1 MKLIK
6 FFFFLIIITIFNLGI
21 QAEENSEGTYQYTYR
36 IDDNGSTCS
45 DVYDP
50 YEKLNRRIF
59 AFNSVL
65 DHFILRP
72 IAVGYQKVT
81 NDYVKARV
89 GSFIDNINVPLTT
102 VNYGLQANFDKGIK
116 SLWRFI
122 INTTFGLGGLFD
134 IASKV
139 DLNPPPQTFGNT
151 LAHFGVGPG
160 PYLVVPF
167 FGGTNTRNVTDSLFS
182 NNALNPIKYPMHKD
196 FLLVLAGTK
205 IVHERTMLL
214 PFTDYVAKNSTDP
227 YIAIRS
233 AIHQNRESKVN
244 YPKGFICPQINT
256 SLNNR

>member
-1 MKLIK
+1 MKIIK
-6 FFFFLIIITIFNLGI
+6 FFLLVIITSSFNLAI
-21 QAEENSEGTYQYTYR
+21 HAEENSQDTYKYTYGV
-36 IDDNGSTCS
+36 DDKSTCS

-50 YEKLNRRIF
+50 YEKLNRKIF
-59 AFNSVL
+59 AFNIVV
-65 DHFILRP
+65 DHLISRP

-81 NDYVKARV
+81 NDYLKARI
-89 GSFIDNINVPLTT
+89 GSFIDNINVPLTA
-102 VNYGLQANFDKGIK
+102 VNYGLQGNFDKGIE

-139 DLNPPPQTFGNT
+139 GLTPPSQTFGNT

-167 FGGTNTRNVTDSLFS
+167 FGGTNARDVTDAVFL
-182 NNALNPIKYPMHKD
+182 NNALNPLKYQMHKD
-196 FLLVLAGTK
+196 LILILAGTK
-205 IVHERTMLL
+205 IVHDRTMLL
-214 PFTDYVAKNSTDP
+214 AFTDYVAKNSTDP

-244 YPKGFICPQINT
+244 YPQGFICPQIN
-256 SLNNR
+256 SLLNNR